1 MQNTSS
7 IFERSEIARITFL
20 TLLSTLLIGIIAT
33 LVGIWAYNF
42 IPFCGADAG
51 MGFLICIPF
60 GLLCLPPVLLLVARI
75 AARPAKNF
83 GFVRPL
89 ATMNVA
95 LLLMPSILSP
105 LITLSFGVL
114 PNIIF
119 AGVMT
124 LPASIAVSLLIARHI
139 YTRIQGRRKQN
150 ICVAILFTAVV
161 VANFVIPY
169 LIPYDY

>member
-95 LLLMPSILSP
+95 LLLMPSLLATP
-105 LITLSFGVL
+105 LAISSNVV
-114 PNIIF
+114 PNLLF
-119 AGVMT
+119 AGAAA
-124 LPASIAVSLLIARHI
+124 LIASTALSLLIARHI

-150 ICVAILFTAVV
+150 ICVIILFTAA
-161 VANFVIPY
+161 VAVNFVIPHLVSNNY
-169 LIPYDY
+169 